1 MLDEKAGNAVG
12 KVQRL
17 FPNTLRQLLRLWGE
31 ARKATK
37 VAKPSPSSPHLPTEA
52 LLADGQSAPSQ
63 PPSLPALL
71 PPDLLLS
78 PQL

>member
-37 VAKPSPSSPHLPTEA
+37 VAKPSPT
-52 LLADGQSAPSQ
+52 
-63 PPSLPALL
+63 
-71 PPDLLLS
+71 
-78 PQL
+78 

>member
-1 MLDEKAGNAVG
+1 MLDKKAGSVLG

-37 VAKPSPSSPHLPTEA
+37 FAKPSPT
-52 LLADGQSAPSQ
+52 
-63 PPSLPALL
+63 
-71 PPDLLLS
+71 
-78 PQL
+78 